1 MAEPVDTL
9 MADPVTGDELDAYV
23 DEQLPLARRVA
34 VADHLARHPDLAAQ
48 VMADIANRD
57 ALRLAFGA
65 EEGHLPHVMV
75 DAVETLSRKLRRRS
89 GGLVRFRHAAAIV
102 AVSLLGFGLHAA
114 TDPAGMAQAIAWT
127 PAPGFV
133 DDAVK
138 AHHQAVDRVGGTVRL
153 TAVKA
158 NDLAQ
163 IGQASALP
171 MPSLPEG
178 WQVSA
183 VQTYPSR
190 LGPGVEM
197 VVMAGS
203 LGTLSLFAVRPGNFT
218 VTPVTVAE
226 VPDLAAVYWQVGDVA
241 YALTGGHDTA
251 ALTRVAL
258 SLSTSLY

>member
-1 MAEPVDTL
+1 MTEPVDTL
-9 MADPVTGDELDAYV
+9 MADPVTADDLCAYV
-23 DEQLPLARRVA
+23 DDQLPLARRVA
-34 VADHLARHPDLAAQ
+34 VAEHLARHPELAAR
-48 VMADIANRD
+48 VMADIGHRD

-89 GGLVRFRHAAAIV
+89 DGLVRFRHAAAIA
-102 AVSLLGFGLHAA
+102 AVGLLGFGLHAA

-138 AHHQAVDRVGGTVRL
+138 AHHQAVDRVDTLRL

-158 NDLAQ
+158 DDMAL

-197 VVMAGS
+197 VVLAGS

-251 ALTRVAL
+251 ALTRVAR